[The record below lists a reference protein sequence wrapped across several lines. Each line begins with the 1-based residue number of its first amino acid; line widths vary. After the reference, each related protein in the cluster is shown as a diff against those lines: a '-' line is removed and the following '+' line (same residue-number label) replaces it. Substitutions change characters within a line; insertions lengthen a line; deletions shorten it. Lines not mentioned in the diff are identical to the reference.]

1 MTGGYGKYG
10 KLVNFRLPIEDYEKM
25 MELAK
30 ADDRPTTY
38 YLREA
43 VHQYLQGVQQRD
55 VNLEKT
61 LERLQAWV
69 EMFGKAA
76 ADQGEHEHEEGK
88 MYFSD
93 FMKKII
99 QEKDENEK

>member
-25 MELAK
+25 MKKAR

-43 VHQYLQGVQQRD
+43 VHEYLDKPIAQASIAETLARVQGL
-55 VNLEKT
+55 LEKIT
-61 LERLQAWV
+61 VQ
-69 EMFGKAA
+69 
-76 ADQGEHEHEEGK
+76 EEG
-88 MYFSD
+88 
-93 FMKKII
+93 
-99 QEKDENEK
+99 ENEE

>member
-43 VHQYLQGVQQRD
+43 VHQYLQG
-55 VNLEKT
+55 
-61 LERLQAWV
+61 
-69 EMFGKAA
+69 
-76 ADQGEHEHEEGK
+76 EHNDEK

-93 FMKKII
+93 FMAKIL
-99 QEKDENEK
+99 QEKEKGEKNEK

>member
-43 VHQYLQGVQQRD
+43 VHQYLH
-55 VNLEKT
+55 
-61 LERLQAWV
+61 
-69 EMFGKAA
+69 
-76 ADQGEHEHEEGK
+76 GEHNDEKK

-93 FMKKII
+93 FMKKIL
-99 QEKDENEK
+99 QAEEGEKNEK